1 MGEPRGYLVFKKA
14 DKTPE
19 TETAT
24 AQQVVNTMLAEIQ
37 KMGNLLSK
45 NMQLI

>member
-1 MGEPRGYLVFKKA
+1 MGTLYLKKA

-37 KMGNLLSK
+37 KNGESAVKKYAADLDN
-45 NMQLI
+45 